1 MSSLPAPDLGRTSIS
16 PLVRT
21 DEDDF
26 RSMIAFRTS
35 SVYEMMLT
43 LGALHSPSPRHESWS
58 QQLRALLPRALLLDA
73 DFLYSRFENGVL
85 IMELAADYPDH
96 LDVPGFLTYLEQMST
111 PRFLFYALGRLAPPE
126 EMEKLEP
133 TVESLLSLIPIAF
146 PQGSPKTE
154 SRFRMGE
161 FLELVAQPE
170 EYKKRMLR
178 LWTGYWETYFAEEV
192 KRYAAL
198 WDESIGEKSRALASQ
213 DALEFVKTLSDHPE
227 LPEQIPPGYSTQ
239 EILLVPS
246 YFARRQLM
254 FFGYG
259 SITII
264 YDCQLT
270 EQRRQQ
276 MEILEHGILAVAKAL
291 GDKTRLQL
299 LRLMVQDPHLYGRE
313 LSKLCHVSQPSVSR
327 HLRILKEAGLLE
339 ERPVGNHITYQVLR
353 ERMEQ
358 LAPQLITCLYEEG

>member
-1 MSSLPAPDLGRTSIS
+1 MS

-21 DEDDF
+21 DEDDL
-26 RSMIAFRTS
+26 RSMIAFRSS
-35 SVYEMMLT
+35 SVYEMMLS
-43 LGALHSPSPRHESWS
+43 LGALHGPSPRHESWS
-58 QQLRALLPRALLLDA
+58 QQLRARLPRDLLLDV

-96 LDVPGFLTYLEQMST
+96 LDVPGFLTYMEHMST
-111 PRFLFYALGRLAPPE
+111 PRFLFYVLGRLAPPE

-161 FLELVAQPE
+161 FPELVAQPE
-170 EYKKRMLR
+170 DYKKRVLT
-178 LWTGYWETYFAEEV
+178 LWRRYWETYFAAEV
-192 KRYAAL
+192 KRYASL
-198 WDESIGEKSRALASQ
+198 WEESIGEKSRALASQ
-213 DALEFVKTLSDHPE
+213 DALQFVKTLSDHSD
-227 LPEQIPPGYSTQ
+227 LPEQIPPGYSTR

-246 YFARRQLM
+246 YFARRPLM

-276 MEILEHGILAVAKAL
+276 LEILEDGILAVAKAL

-313 LSKLCHVSQPSVSR
+313 LSKLCRVSQPSVSR

-353 ERMEQ
+353 ERIEK
-358 LAPQLITCLYEEG
+358 LAPQLISYLYEEA

>member
-1 MSSLPAPDLGRTSIS
+1 MS

-21 DEDDF
+21 DEDDV

-35 SVYEMMLT
+35 SVYEMMLS

-58 QQLRALLPRALLLDA
+58 QQLRARLPRDLLLDV

-85 IMELAADYPDH
+85 IMELATDYPDH

-111 PRFLFYALGRLAPPE
+111 PRFLFYALGRLAPPD
-126 EMEKLEP
+126 EMGKLEP
-133 TVESLLSLIPIAF
+133 TMESLLSLIPIAF
-146 PQGSPKTE
+146 PQGCPKTE
-154 SRFRMGE
+154 SRFRIGE
-161 FLELVAQPE
+161 FPQLLAQPE
-170 EYKKRMLR
+170 EYKNRMLR
-178 LWTGYWETYFAEEV
+178 LWRRYWETYFAEEV
-192 KRYAAL
+192 KHYISL
-198 WDESIGEKSRALASQ
+198 WEESIGEKSRALASQ
-213 DALEFVKTLSDHPE
+213 DALEFVKTLSDHHQ
-227 LPEQIPPGYSTQ
+227 LPEQVPPGYSTR

-246 YFARRQLM
+246 YFARRPLIY
-254 FFGYG
+254 FGYG
-259 SITII
+259 SITVI

-276 MEILEHGILAVAKAL
+276 LEILEHGILAVAKAL

-313 LSKLCHVSQPSVSR
+313 LSKLCHVSQPSISR

-339 ERPVGNHITYQVLR
+339 ERPLGNHITYQVLR
-353 ERMEQ
+353 ERIEE
-358 LAPQLITCLYEEG
+358 LAPQLITYLYEER

>member
-1 MSSLPAPDLGRTSIS
+1 MS
-16 PLVRT
+16 PLART
-21 DEDDF
+21 DEDDL
-26 RSMIAFRTS
+26 RSKIAFRTS
-35 SVYEMMLT
+35 SIYEMMLS
-43 LGALHSPSPRHESWS
+43 LGALRSPSPRHESWS
-58 QQLRALLPRALLLDA
+58 QRLRDQLPRDLLLDV

-85 IMELAADYPDH
+85 IMELAADYADH
-96 LDVPGFLTYLEQMST
+96 LDVPGFLAYLEQMST
-111 PRFLFYALGRLAPPE
+111 PHFLFYVLGRLAPPE

-133 TVESLLSLIPIAF
+133 TVESLLSLIPVAF

-154 SRFRMGE
+154 SRFRTAG
-161 FLELVAQPE
+161 FLDLLAQPE
-170 EYKKRMLR
+170 AYRERLLR
-178 LWTGYWETYFAEEV
+178 LWRLYWETYFAEQV

-213 DALEFVKTLSDHPE
+213 GALEFVKTLSDHPE
-227 LPEQIPPGYSTQ
+227 LPDQIPAGYSTR

-246 YFARRQLM
+246 YFARHPLM

-276 MEILEHGILAVAKAL
+276 LEILEHGILAVAKAL

-299 LRLMVQDPHLYGRE
+299 LRFMVQDPHLYGRE
-313 LSKLCHVSQPSVSR
+313 LSKLCHVSQPTISR

-339 ERPVGNHITYQVLR
+339 EKPVGNHITYQVLR
-353 ERMEQ
+353 ERIEK
-358 LAPQLITCLYEEG
+358 LAPQLISYLYEEA